1 MQNSCLHSVASHLSF
16 SHRNV
21 YAGVHISDTLL
32 SMASIGIRELRSALS
47 TYVKRAHTGE
57 RIVITVDGAPAAQ
70 LSSLQSDSTGIA
82 LADLVARG
90 AVLPPRRRGD
100 WVPAEP
106 LVLYS
111 GARIDRALSQ
121 VRR

>member
-1 MQNSCLHSVASHLSF
+1 
-16 SHRNV
+16 
-21 YAGVHISDTLL
+21 
-32 SMASIGIRELRSALS
+32 MASIGIRELRSALS